1 MLQGCRPSAGFNA
14 TIALAALPVS
24 LSHPEGG
31 DGNLAS
37 IILLVINN
45 LQKIATPKPCTAKVQ

>member
-31 DGNLAS
+31 DRNLAS
-37 IILLVINN
+37 IILIYINN
-45 LQKIATPKPCTAKVQ
+45 LQQVATPKRCTAKVQ